1 LTDKNFGIYN
11 HIENKNRDIMKELNI
26 KEKDTIGNNEILF
39 QDSPIIN
46 IKMTKDYFIVV
57 TNEEI
62 NFYEREKYNK
72 INIGDYKSN

>member
-11 HIENKNRDIMKELNI
+11 NIENKNRDIMKELNI
-26 KEKDTIGNNEILF
+26 KEKDTIGNNEISF
-39 QDSPIIN
+39 QDSPFIN

-62 NFYEREKYNK
+62 NFYEREK
-72 INIGDYKSN
+72 NITK